1 MGERR
6 DFDEEDGPCP
16 LLAGLLVPEEIS
28 RKRLDDE
35 RDKIAQLIQRSNDW
49 IAGKGQSI
57 AHREPDAATDNP
69 PNHCDA
75 RLNYEAGQINRDGR
89 NLREVCLK
97 AHAIRSVAANLNHRE
112 RAGVTGGGRLDHAF
126 YAYPRYPNHGARGED
141 RCPHGRAESTKTNS
155 MTGWLAP
162 LILL

>member
-16 LLAGLLVPEEIS
+16 TPWRGLLVPEEIS

-35 RDKIAQLIQRSNDW
+35 RDRLLNSSNAPT
-49 IAGKGQSI
+49 IGLPARG
-57 AHREPDAATDNP
+57 NP
-69 PNHCDA
+69 LPIVSRCCYRQPSNHCDA

-97 AHAIRSVAANLNHRE
+97 AHAIRSVAANLKPSG
-112 RAGVTGGGRLDHAF
+112 AGRCHWWRTPGSRF

-141 RCPHGRAESTKTNS
+141 RCPHGRAESTKPTR
-155 MTGWLAP
+155 
-162 LILL
+162 